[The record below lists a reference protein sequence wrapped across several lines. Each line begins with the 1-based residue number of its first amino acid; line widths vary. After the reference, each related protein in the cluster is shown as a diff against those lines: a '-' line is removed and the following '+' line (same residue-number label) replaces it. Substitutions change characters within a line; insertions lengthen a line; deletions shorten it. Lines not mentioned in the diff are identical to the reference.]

1 LNSNR
6 NDHPTDHVSVS
17 QINIY
22 LMCPLKYRFA
32 YVDRLPRPFKSIE
45 LALGT
50 AFHAAIEWWHKHR
63 KNGSSPDADD
73 VSRILSADLRAQAV
87 EKLRFK
93 NGGSLDD
100 AIGLGGKLVS
110 AYVKAYRGKPVQDT
124 EVPFRVPLVD
134 LETGEDLGIPL
145 DGYFDLLE
153 SDDTVVE
160 TKTAARAYDKLT
172 ILNHLQLTAYG
183 YAFRM
188 LYDREANL
196 RLDIVT
202 KTKTPRM
209 QSVEVARDRSD
220 MVRFFHLA
228 KSVCKSIGS
237 GCFHPNYGW
246 QCGNCEFAEPCRR
259 WRG

>member
-1 LNSNR
+1 MNTNR
-6 NDHPTDHVSVS
+6 NGHPTDHVSVS
-17 QINIY
+17 QINLY
-22 LMCPLKYRFA
+22 LMCPLKYRFV
-32 YVDRLPRPFKSIE
+32 YVDKLPRPFKSIE

-50 AFHAAIEWWHKHR
+50 AFHAAVEWWHKHR
-63 KNGSSPDADD
+63 KNGSSPSAED
-73 VSRILSADLRAQAV
+73 VARILTADLRAQAE
-87 EKLRFK
+87 EKLRFR
-93 NGGSLDD
+93 NGESLEDVVQV
-100 AIGLGGKLVS
+100 GGKLAS
-110 AYVKAYRGKPVQDT
+110 AYVKGYRGKPVHDT

-153 SDDTVVE
+153 AEDTVVE
-160 TKTAARAYDKLT
+160 TKTAARAYDNLT

-183 YAFRM
+183 YAYRI
-188 LYDREANL
+188 LYDREPNL
-196 RLDIVT
+196 RIDIVT
-202 KTKTPRM
+202 KTKNPRV
-209 QSVEVARDRSD
+209 QSVEVYRDKSD

-228 KSVCKSIGS
+228 KSVCKSISG